1 MRIAI
6 GGGAALAGMLFATS
20 VFIFA
25 KPLNAGVP
33 TQEPTKQ
40 TNQTPISTPT
50 APSQPPAAEVKPEA
64 DTDNEEAAPIENAI
78 TVEHA
83 ERNGIIYSATAYAL
97 PGRTASG
104 LRVGKGI
111 LAADPRVLPLGTRVM
126 LSAGSY
132 SGEYVVADTGTAIK
146 GKRLDIWMP
155 SYREACR
162 WGRRNIKLTVI
173 SYPERRRGR
182 NLVTA
187 KPIPVAPRPAA
198 PAPKPIPVT
207 EAKAVVP
214 IVN

>member
-1 MRIAI
+1 MKIAI
-6 GGGAALAGMLFATS
+6 GGGAALAGLLFATS

-25 KPLNAGVP
+25 KPLSAGVP
-33 TQEPTKQ
+33 AQDPIQ
-40 TNQTPISTPT
+40 QNNQTAVSTPN
-50 APSQPPAAEVKPEA
+50 APSPTAVAEVNK
-64 DTDNEEAAPIENAI
+64 DKEEAAPLENAI

-83 ERNGIIYSATAYAL
+83 ARNGDTFSATAYAL

-126 LSAGSY
+126 ISAGSY

-187 KPIPVAPRPAA
+187 KPIPVTPKPAA
-198 PAPKPIPVT
+198 TAPKPVPV
-207 EAKAVVP
+207 AKTSAVVP
-214 IVN
+214 IAQ